1 MGVNS
6 IVKDLDNVLY
16 IDAVPSEKTVR
27 PPFTLF
33 PLMEKDSDA
42 FQESASTGSADDIG
56 DEKRPE
62 AFEVVFDEDY
72 DGDLSVKICSLM
84 AEDFQIFIDGDE
96 YSYAVRG
103 AKQTDPGY
111 AMIAGPF
118 EKGSKIVC
126 RWGKLSAGVYMQED
140 IGNVEK
146 PEKAGKEVTATAS
159 IPFIIK
165 GAQNVLVSKTMSTVL
180 AEVTDESVVT
190 VSSAKRGILEFSGLT
205 VEGEMTVEVPRGK
218 VYDSRELKAGEE
230 CYRLVLR
237 NAANKTDCDQCPDA
251 FMNVT
256 GSFAGELCYKVGN
269 DPSEGEK
276 GTYHTLREQNFG
288 IDPYT
293 GYFWGKTGNTGSSW
307 AFGLEEGLYGISVSL
322 GKDVS
327 QFSIT
332 NNGKEKT
339 YKLPED
345 MPRDDGPTSMTV
357 RLRCANGIIVVRGIA
372 DDGSEHAVESIEIRT
387 LSTTAHASDFVPAEA
402 VAAEESEVK
411 EPAPE
416 ETVAEKP
423 AEEETAA
430 EESEV
435 KEPTAEEPA
444 AAESEVKEPGAEESV
459 AEEPEPI
466 EAVSAETITEES
478 ETEEPETEETA
489 TEETSTEKTTI
500 EESTTEETVSRENTE
515 VSVTEESV
523 KEEIVEAEPTE
534 EKSVYEEL
542 TEETTVEQ
550 PAEEKSDE
558 DHKESDADYEESDE
572 DYEKSDEKSEEDYEE
587 PDEDYE
593 ESEEDYEESDEDYEE
608 SEEDY
613 EEPDGDY
620 EESDEDYEEPDED
633 YEESEE
639 DYEEPGGDY
648 AEPDEENET
657 VSGDDKLERLVAEAL
672 EAQQEEDLPPAE
684 EKHRYSEN
692 RDIPLTEK
700 VYRAAIENYFGATSH
715 GIDFW
720 DSERRERPGEHSVRR
735 IKKKKSGPA
744 GKPVTVPVSR
754 PAEKPVTVPVSRPA
768 EKPVTAHESRPVE
781 KTVTVPESK
790 PIEKSATVHENRPA
804 EKSAAVHKPKV
815 SVYTGSSKKRRE
827 GGLSGILS
835 AIVKKKK

>member
-42 FQESASTGSADDIG
+42 FHESASTGSAGDIG

-146 PEKAGKEVTATAS
+146 PDKAGKEVTATAP

-165 GAQNVLVSKTMSTVL
+165 GAQNVLVSKAMSTVL

-205 VEGEMTVEVPRGK
+205 VEGEMTVEVPSDK

-372 DDGSEHAVESIEIRT
+372 GDGSEHAVESIEIRT

-402 VAAEESEVK
+402 VAAEKSEVK
-411 EPAPE
+411 ESVPE

-435 KEPTAEEPA
+435 KEPAAEEPA
-444 AAESEVKEPGAEESV
+444 EEETAPAESEVKEPAAEESV
-459 AEEPEPI
+459 AE
-466 EAVSAETITEES
+466 
-478 ETEEPETEETA
+478 
-489 TEETSTEKTTI
+489 K
-500 EESTTEETVSRENTE
+500 
-515 VSVTEESV
+515 
-523 KEEIVEAEPTE
+523 
-534 EKSVYEEL
+534 
-542 TEETTVEQ
+542 

-558 DHKESDADYEESDE
+558 DHKESDADYEE
-572 DYEKSDEKSEEDYEE
+572 
-587 PDEDYE
+587 PDGDYE
-593 ESEEDYEESDEDYEE
+593 ESEEDYEESDGDYEESEEDYEDSDGDYEE

-620 EESDEDYEEPDED
+620 EESEEDYEESDGDYEESDEDYEESDGD

-639 DYEEPGGDY
+639 DYEESDGDYEESDEDYEEPDEDY

-672 EAQQEEDLPPAE
+672 EAQQEEDVPPAG
-684 EKHRYSEN
+684 EKYRYSEN

-735 IKKKKSGPA
+735 IRKKKRRPVQTAGSGIPAGRKASAETVGAGQRGPA
-744 GKPVTVPVSR
+744 ESVAT
-754 PAEKPVTVPVSRPA
+754 AEKRAVDESPIRAGSVHDTI
-768 EKPVTAHESRPVE
+768 HES
-781 KTVTVPESK
+781 
-790 PIEKSATVHENRPA
+790 RPA

-815 SVYTGSSKKRRE
+815 SVYSGSSKKRRE